1 MFVVCAWCQRASAAL
16 FPLPAIRTESLL
28 VLGKSLNFGIL
39 LNPNPNPNP
48 AFNRIR
54 ANPDPDPGSLG
65 FVLDQWGF
73 FTRYKNQQVHK

>member
-1 MFVVCAWCQRASAAL
+1 M
-16 FPLPAIRTESLL
+16 L

-39 LNPNPNPNP
+39 LDPNSNL

-65 FVLDQWGF
+65 FVFDQ
-73 FTRYKNQQVHK
+73 